1 VESLDCQQARR
12 YRSKKSHNN
21 QACVENARG
30 YVHLNSSRHYVETL
44 VKVTAKGISVAEI
57 VPLGYGPTNPRT
69 VNTDGTTEGEPSK
82 RPIILQ
88 CPKCG
93 SNRAGVLDPMALIAR
108 CADCN
113 RTYAIKKWAPDPTDD
128 QPVSKARPRP
138 GGHKKAK
145 SDTIPVPS
153 FGPLA
158 EYIEA
163 TIKGGPEAL
172 RAAEREANRLAKKYG
187 IDFEAQWLLK
197 TKWLEETTSLS
208 RNGSMNGHRPTRL
221 RVRAIIAWRAR
232 WLAVYAMGFSKMMA
246 CRKAHVGIHT
256 VNFHLKNDPDFALQ
270 AEAAKAYAIDLL
282 HTRCFQRALEGD
294 IEPIHWQGVVV
305 DYVRKFPERLQIEM
319 LRAHMPNTFKT
330 PGSGPVNIDTGDKIL
345 VMTEELRAKLIALHR
360 EEIMDAP
367 VDTPEAKE

>member
-1 VESLDCQQARR
+1 
-12 YRSKKSHNN
+12 
-21 QACVENARG
+21 
-30 YVHLNSSRHYVETL
+30 
-44 VKVTAKGISVAEI
+44 
-57 VPLGYGPTNPRT
+57 
-69 VNTDGTTEGEPSK
+69 
-82 RPIILQ
+82 
-88 CPKCG
+88 
-93 SNRAGVLDPMALIAR
+93 MAR

-113 RTYAIKKWAPDPTDD
+113 HTYPIKKWKPDPADE
-128 QPVSKARPRP
+128 QPASKTRPRP

-145 SDTIPVPS
+145 PDTIPVPS

-172 RAAEREANRLAKKYG
+172 RAAQREANRLAKKYG
-187 IDFEAQWLLK
+187 IEFEAQWLLK
-197 TKWLEETTSLS
+197 TKWLEETASLS
-208 RNGSMNGHRPTRL
+208 RNGSMNGHRPTRV

-270 AEAAKAYAIDLL
+270 AEAAKAHAIDLL
-282 HTRCFQRALEGD
+282 HTRAMQRAIEGD
-294 IEPIHWQGVVV
+294 CEPVFWQGIEVGH
-305 DYVRKFPERLQIEM
+305 VRKFDSRLQIEM

-330 PGSGPVNIDTGDKIL
+330 PGQGNINIDTGDKIL

-360 EEIMDAP
+360 EEIMDMP
-367 VDTPEAKE
+367 DGTPEAKE